1 MPVCVSDC
9 IFSDPLMAFE
19 MHVSVFW
26 DSCCSLPGDVCVEE
40 HLCVCVSSRWA
51 QCVESGSSAVL

>member
-26 DSCCSLPGDVCVEE
+26 DSCCSLPGDVCVKER
-40 HLCVCVSSRWA
+40 LCVCV
-51 QCVESGSSAVL
+51 CLGAVC

>member
-1 MPVCVSDC
+1 MPVCMSDC

-40 HLCVCVSSRWA
+40 RVCVSGRS
-51 QCVESGSSAVL
+51 VESGSSAVL